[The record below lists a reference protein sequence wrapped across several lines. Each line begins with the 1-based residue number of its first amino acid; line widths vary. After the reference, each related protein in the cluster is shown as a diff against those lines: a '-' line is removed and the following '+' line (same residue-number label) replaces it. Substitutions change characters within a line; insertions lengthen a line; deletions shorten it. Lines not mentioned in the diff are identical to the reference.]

1 MVDDHFQGITEI
13 VRGADL
19 IEPTVRQ
26 ISLYQQF
33 GWPVPQYVHL
43 PLALNAEG
51 NKLSKQNHAPALP
64 GGDPRPIIIRALQF
78 LNQSATNEWQDLSV
92 DDLLKNAV
100 ANWTLA
106 DVPIAVDVN
115 TAFSNASR

>member
-1 MVDDHFQGITEI
+1 
-13 VRGADL
+13 
-19 IEPTVRQ
+19 
-26 ISLYQQF
+26 
-33 GWPVPQYVHL
+33 
-43 PLALNAEG
+43 
-51 NKLSKQNHAPALP
+51 LP